1 MSFLKK
7 LSLCLVAIF
16 CMALLPTFLSA
27 QDNMAQNNNMA
38 KSVSA
43 TGCLKQGTDHGGY
56 YLMGE
61 NGTMYELWGHNLAE
75 HVNHKVTVTG
85 MEEHMPQSME
95 QKRESSEMSEAGGAS
110 HVDMKVTSIKMV
122 SESCQ

>member
-1 MSFLKK
+1 MSVLKK
-7 LSLCLVAIF
+7 LSVC
-16 CMALLPTFLSA
+16 LLPVVCLTLFPVFL
-27 QDNMAQNNNMA
+27 NAQNGMQNNMA
-38 KSVSA
+38 KTMSA

-85 MEEHMPQSME
+85 MEEHMPQAME
-95 QKRESSEMSEAGGAS
+95 QKRESSETSEAGGAT
-110 HVDMKVTSIKMV
+110 HVDMKVTSVKMV

>member
-27 QDNMAQNNNMA
+27 QDNMQNNMA

-43 TGCLKQGTDHGGY
+43 TGCLKQGTDNGGY

-61 NGTMYELWGHNLAE
+61 DGTMYELWGKNLAA
-75 HVNHKVTVTG
+75 HVNHKVSVMG
-85 MEEHMPQSME
+85 MQEHMPQSVE
-95 QKRESSEMSEAGGAS
+95 QKRESSEMSESGGAS
-110 HVDMKVTSIKMV
+110 HVDMRVTSVKMV